1 MYCLTPSGAAQLR
14 ARAGRRTRNAQHVHA
29 GYSAFDPLLT
39 VLHSNV
45 DRLWKIWQTL
55 QKLRHK
61 PFNFS
66 RCANLALYKPLEPFS
81 YDTQN
86 HDPVT
91 RSNALP
97 VHLFDTAKFHY
108 HFDNLDLNGDS
119 VTQINEMIERRK
131 ANTRFYAGFVPQRQ
145 R

>member
-1 MYCLTPSGAAQLR
+1 MLHNALHELVGGAETYSMSTLE
-14 ARAGRRTRNAQHVHA
+14 
-29 GYSAFDPLLT
+29 YSAFDPFFM
-39 VLHSNV
+39 VHHSTI

-61 PFNFS
+61 PFNFA
-66 RCANLALYKPLEPFS
+66 RCAGRDLLKPLEPFS
-81 YDTQN
+81 YDTVN
-86 HDPVT
+86 TDEVT
-91 RSNALP
+91 RANSQPAQ
-97 VHLFDTAKFHY
+97 LFDTAKFHY

>member
-1 MYCLTPSGAAQLR
+1 MYCLTPSGAAQRR

-45 DRLWKIWQTL
+45 GRLWKIW

-61 PFNFS
+61 PFNFA
-66 RCANLALYKPLEPFS
+66 RCANRALYKPLEPFS

-131 ANTRFYAGFVPQRQ
+131 ANARFYAGFVPQRQ

>member
-1 MYCLTPSGAAQLR
+1 M
-14 ARAGRRTRNAQHVHA
+14 
-29 GYSAFDPLLT
+29 
-39 VLHSNV
+39 LHSNV
-45 DRLWKIWQTL
+45 DRLWKIWQ
-55 QKLRHK
+55 KLRHK
-61 PFNFS
+61 PFNFA
-66 RCANLALYKPLEPFS
+66 RCANRALYKPLEPFS

-131 ANTRFYAGFVPQRQ
+131 ANARFYAGFVPQRQ